1 MSHILLGALIGD
13 LCGSPYEFAPERNS
27 ERVNLA
33 RPDRRF
39 TDDTVLTLAIAKAI
53 LERRPYRDALF
64 ELACRHPNVGYGSRF
79 RAQWLEQ
86 RRPEP
91 YGSYGNGAA
100 MRVSPIAW
108 AFNTLPDVLREAE
121 ASVACTHNTPEAIA
135 SAQAT
140 ALAIFLA
147 RKGQDKDDIRAE
159 LEARFAYTFPDSL
172 EDLRSLCAQAGFD
185 ATYRAVPL
193 AIATFLYTD
202 SFDDCLRQA
211 IALGGDADTQAAI
224 ACSIAEAYYG
234 LDDAR
239 LPDLRRHLTPDLLR
253 ILDAFSARYGA

>member
-13 LCGSPYEFAPERNS
+13 LCGSPYEFAPERNP

-53 LERRPYRDALF
+53 LERRPYRDTLF

-79 RAQWLEQ
+79 CAQWLNA

-91 YGSYGNGAA
+91 YGSLGNGAA

-108 AFNTLPDVLREAE
+108 AYNTLPDVLREAE
-121 ASVACTHNTPEAIA
+121 ASAVCTHNTPEATTA
-135 SAQAT
+135 AQAT

-147 RKGQDKDDIRAE
+147 RKGQDKADIRDE

-185 ATYRAVPL
+185 ATYRAVPH
-193 AIATFLYTD
+193 AIAAFLLTD
-202 SFDDCLRQA
+202 SFDDCLRQT
-211 IALGGDADTQAAI
+211 IALGCDADTQAAI
-224 ACSIAEAYYG
+224 ACAIAEAYYG
-234 LDDAR
+234 LDDTR

-253 ILDAFSARYGA
+253 ILEAFSARYGR

>member
-1 MSHILLGALIGD
+1 MPHILLGALIGD
-13 LCGSPYEFAPERNS
+13 LCGSPYEFAPERNPA
-27 ERVNLA
+27 RIDLA

-39 TDDTVLTLAIAKAI
+39 TDDTVLTLAIAKAL
-53 LERRPYRDALF
+53 LERRPYHATLL
-64 ELACRHPNVGYGSRF
+64 ELALAHPAAGYGPRF
-79 RAQWLEQ
+79 RALWLEQ

-91 YGSYGNGAA
+91 YGSLGNGAA

-108 AFNTLPDVLREAE
+108 AYNTLPDLLREAE
-121 ASVACTHNTPEAIA
+121 ASAACSHNTPEAIA

-147 RKGQDKDDIRAE
+147 RKGQDQDEIRAE

-172 EDLRSLCAQAGFD
+172 EELRVQAAQAGFD
-185 ATYRAVPL
+185 ATYRAVPH
-193 AIATFLYTD
+193 AIATFLLTD

-211 IALGGDADTQAAI
+211 IALGCDADTQAAI
-224 ACSIAEAYYG
+224 ACAIAEAYYG

-239 LPDLRRHLTPDLLR
+239 LPDLRRHLPPDLLR
-253 ILDAFSARYGA
+253 ILDAFSARYGQ